1 MYHKCHIIVTIGSN
15 SPFFTWDFFVSQSV
29 WKSRQRKNPQNG
41 QNDWQKGLEGCTR
54 IMFQIQCRWKSYM
67 HRNDKLRCCMRG
79 GGGHLYKR
87 ILLDPKTSKKN
98 DKIKYRAFWDIYT
111 SYMASCLYS
120 FLKFKWYIQKIV
132 DYFDRIFFKENS
144 LLFHIF
150 FCVKSLHFW
159 FVNNIGNF

>member
-1 MYHKCHIIVTIGSN
+1 MLLESLLYIFVYYSSVFKLSNWCNIDSSIKQNEFNIFDEEKILCMYYKCPIIVTIGSN

-87 ILLDPKTSKKN
+87 ILLDPKTSK
-98 DKIKYRAFWDIYT
+98 R
-111 SYMASCLYS
+111 
-120 FLKFKWYIQKIV
+120 KW
-132 DYFDRIFFKENS
+132 
-144 LLFHIF
+144 
-150 FCVKSLHFW
+150 
-159 FVNNIGNF
+159 